1 MVFSTPQ
8 FEKRRFRI
16 AHIFNGQWLAAIE
29 NDGTSLY
36 RSQPAEKRCFSTG
49 C

>member
-16 AHIFNGQWLAAIE
+16 AHIFNGFAAIE